1 MAEEKEEK
9 TGMEHRAHAGEEQQH
24 LNQKDETLQDKE
36 AFTARGSGEP
46 GASQEGEEASP
57 ISEPGESEKCGKG
70 AAGGEDESAEAA
82 LEELRQIIAAR
93 EEEINELA
101 NRLLRLQAD
110 FDNYRK
116 RARAEK
122 EELTQY
128 ANFNL
133 VQKLLPVI
141 DNMERAC
148 SAQDANPKSIIEGME
163 LILKNL
169 LDILRKEG
177 VTLIDC
183 KGKPFDPNYH
193 EAVMTEAGSQD
204 YPANTV
210 LEEFQKG
217 YMMNDRVL
225 RASMVKVSVE

>member
-9 TGMEHRAHAGEEQQH
+9 KGMEQHSGEEQQRF
-24 LNQKDETLQDKE
+24 NQEKETPQDAG
-36 AFTARGSGEP
+36 AFSAHGINESVTW
-46 GASQEGEEASP
+46 QEGEESP
-57 ISEPGESEKCGKG
+57 LPGESGDSEECSED
-70 AAGGEDESAEAA
+70 AAGGGESPEAA
-82 LEELRQIIAAR
+82 LEELKHRIAAL
-93 EEEINELA
+93 EEENSELT

-116 RARAEK
+116 RVRAEK

-128 ANFNL
+128 ANYNL
-133 VQKLLPVI
+133 IQKLLPVI

-148 SAQDANPKSIIEGME
+148 SAPDTSPKGIIEGLE

-169 LDILRKEG
+169 LDILGKEG
-177 VTLIDC
+177 VTPIDC
-183 KGKPFDPNYH
+183 RGKPFDPNCH
-193 EAVMTEAGSQD
+193 EAVMTETSND
-204 YPANTV
+204 YPVNTV

-217 YMMNDRVL
+217 YLMNDRVL

>member
-1 MAEEKEEK
+1 MAQEKEEREEK
-9 TGMEHRAHAGEEQQH
+9 AG
-24 LNQKDETLQDKE
+24 NQKEVKPQDEGSFAADGSKE
-36 AFTARGSGEP
+36 STVLR
-46 GASQEGEEASP
+46 EGEAEPP
-57 ISEPGESEKCGKG
+57 ISEPGEPAECKDDV
-70 AAGGEDESAEAA
+70 AGGGETAEAVG
-82 LEELRQIIAAR
+82 LEELQQRIAAR
-93 EEEINELA
+93 EEENSELT

-116 RARAEK
+116 RVRAEK

-128 ANFNL
+128 ANYNL

-148 SAQDANPKSIIEGME
+148 SAPDTSPKGIIEGLE

-169 LDILRKEG
+169 LDILGKEG
-177 VTLIDC
+177 VIPIDC
-183 KGKPFDPNYH
+183 IGKSFDPNCQ
-193 EAVMTEAGSQD
+193 EAVTTEASND

-217 YMMNDRVL
+217 YLMNDRVL

>member
-1 MAEEKEEK
+1 MAEEKEE
-9 TGMEHRAHAGEEQQH
+9 REEKAE
-24 LNQKDETLQDKE
+24 NQKEVTPQDEGSFAADGSKE
-36 AFTARGSGEP
+36 STAL
-46 GASQEGEEASP
+46 QEGEAVPP
-57 ISEPGESEKCGKG
+57 ISEPGEPTECKEDAVG
-70 AAGGEDESAEAA
+70 GGETAEAVA
-82 LEELRQIIAAR
+82 LEELQQRIVAR
-93 EEEINELA
+93 EEENSELT

-116 RARAEK
+116 RVRAEK

-128 ANFNL
+128 ANYNL

-148 SAQDANPKSIIEGME
+148 SAPDTSPKGIIEGLE

-169 LDILRKEG
+169 LDILGREG
-177 VTLIDC
+177 VIPIDC
-183 KGKPFDPNYH
+183 EGKPFDPNCQ
-193 EAVMTEAGSQD
+193 EAVTTEASND

-217 YMMNDRVL
+217 YLMNDRVL

>member
-9 TGMEHRAHAGEEQQH
+9 KNMEQPAGEEQQR
-24 LNQKDETLQDKE
+24 LNQKEEMSQDKE
-36 AFTARGSGEP
+36 AFAAHGINEPVTWQEGEKSPLPGESGEP
-46 GASQEGEEASP
+46 EEC
-57 ISEPGESEKCGKG
+57 SEDAADGGESPE
-70 AAGGEDESAEAA
+70 AAPEELKHRIAA
-82 LEELRQIIAAR
+82 LEE
-93 EEEINELA
+93 ENSELM

-116 RARAEK
+116 RVRAEK

-128 ANFNL
+128 ANYNL
-133 VQKLLPVI
+133 IQKLLPVI

-148 SAQDANPKSIIEGME
+148 SAPDTNPKGILEGLE

-169 LDILRKEG
+169 LEILRKEG
-177 VTLIDC
+177 VTPIDC
-183 KGKPFDPNYH
+183 MGQPFDPNCH
-193 EAVMTEAGSQD
+193 EAVATEASND

-210 LEEFQKG
+210 LDEFQKG
-217 YMMNDRVL
+217 YMMNGRVL